1 MKRFRCLVKTA
12 FIALLCAGAQLTL
25 LAQKG
30 NVKSASGSSLLSE
43 QEQEAN
49 SAMFV
54 DAVKERLCENYE
66 LAEEKLHRV
75 ILADSQHAAAH
86 YELAVLM
93 VLKGEV
99 KEALLQVNRAAK
111 LNPDNQW
118 YQVMM
123 GDLYNQTLQFDKSVP
138 VWKRLSENFPE
149 NLEYLNNYAFALLQ
163 QHKLKEAVAVYDRMQ
178 QQIGPDEELV
188 EAKKNIY
195 LYLNKVEQAAQ
206 EIIHLSECYPNDPK
220 YLVEVADIYRTN
232 GKMKKAV
239 PYLEAA
245 CRLDSNNP
253 QVLTSLYDYY
263 VQKEQEEQAYRL
275 LKKIFASPDV
285 PLEPKR
291 KVMANYFLRFLQEN
305 KQNDKYGD
313 QLSQL
318 IGILLETHPKEA
330 SLWAQQSDILVAKGK
345 YGEAITALE
354 HSLSLDSSVYKVWQA
369 YLQLL
374 VHEGRDETC
383 DEAERAKSLFPMQP
397 YPYVASG
404 WCLWK
409 QQDYWEAAEE
419 LERALRL
426 IPEDGDLEMR
436 FQTYGLLS
444 TVYEALGEKELFE
457 KATKE
462 FERCTEMLYPKSGKR
477 EKIKTK
483 QPEPEWKE

>member
-1 MKRFRCLVKTA
+1 
-12 FIALLCAGAQLTL
+12 
-25 LAQKG
+25 
-30 NVKSASGSSLLSE
+30 
-43 QEQEAN
+43 
-49 SAMFV
+49 
-54 DAVKERLCENYE
+54 
-66 LAEEKLHRV
+66 
-75 ILADSQHAAAH
+75 
-86 YELAVLM
+86 
-93 VLKGEV
+93 
-99 KEALLQVNRAAK
+99 
-111 LNPDNQW
+111 
-118 YQVMM
+118 
-123 GDLYNQTLQFDKSVP
+123 
-138 VWKRLSENFPE
+138 
-149 NLEYLNNYAFALLQ
+149 
-163 QHKLKEAVAVYDRMQ
+163 
-178 QQIGPDEELV
+178 
-188 EAKKNIY
+188 
-195 LYLNKVEQAAQ
+195 
-206 EIIHLSECYPNDPK
+206 
-220 YLVEVADIYRTN
+220 
-232 GKMKKAV
+232 MKKAV

-457 KATKE
+457 KSTQE
-462 FERCTEMLYPKSGKR
+462 FELCTEMLYPKSGKR
-477 EKIKTK
+477 
-483 QPEPEWKE
+483 